1 MVRSHLIPLII
12 AGPTASGKSALALK
26 LALRHNGEIICADS
40 RQFYANMNIG
50 AAGPSPHELEAVP
63 HHGYGML
70 DLNTHKI
77 DAGFFVDFALK
88 TIADIQSRNRRPI
101 LVGGGGLYLRS
112 LRYGLLDVPPS
123 NPDVAC
129 MLEKRCDEIGL
140 LRMHDE
146 LFKIDPACAKGI
158 HQQDRYRIVRALEIF
173 YVSGSKPSSVRQS
186 FKIAK
191 PKLLAHWVLKRPH
204 RELLLKRIESRVIEM
219 FDQGLLKEAIALRE
233 LVPRDHWCL
242 NVMGYREALMLAD
255 RQISKE
261 MAIEQ
266 TIIRHRQ
273 YAKRQYTWFN
283 KEPFYRL
290 VIQ

>member
-1 MVRSHLIPLII
+1 MPIVI
-12 AGPTASGKSALALK
+12 AGPTASGKSALAVE

-40 RQFYANMNIG
+40 RQFYAHMNIG
-50 AAGPSPHELEAVP
+50 TAGPSLHDREAVP

-70 DLNTHKI
+70 DLNLHKI
-77 DAGFFVDFALK
+77 DAGYFLQFAQK
-88 TIADIQSRNRRPI
+88 TIAEIQSRNRRPI
-101 LVGGGGLYLRS
+101 VVGGGGLYLRS

-123 NPDVAC
+123 NPRIAS

-146 LFKIDPACAKGI
+146 LLKIDPACANGI
-158 HQQDRYRIVRALEIF
+158 HRQDRYRIVRALEIF
-173 YVSGSKPSSVRQS
+173 YASGLRPSSIRQS

-191 PKLLAHWVLKRPH
+191 PKLLAHWVLKKPQ
-204 RELLLKRIESRVIEM
+204 RELLVKRIESRVIEM
-219 FDQGLLKEAIALRE
+219 FDQGLVEEAIALSER
-233 LVPRDHWCL
+233 VPHDHWCL

-255 RQISKE
+255 QRISKE

-266 TIIRHRQ
+266 TVIRHRQ